1 LVELRSNPS
10 QRFVIKEIVIGH
22 LKPAEQ
28 AAAKSEAE
36 VLHQMNHS
44 NITMYIESFVE
55 NAKLYIVM
63 ENADGG
69 DLSAAI
75 QSRRKEM
82 KYYDEEE
89 VMRIFVQICLALKHV
104 HNQNIL
110 HRDLKS
116 QNIFLTSKGVVKLGD
131 FGIAKVLDA
140 TDDQART
147 QIGTPYYLSPE
158 ICESKPYGRESD
170 VWSLGVLLYELIALE
185 MPFQATSLPAL
196 VHRICVA
203 EPNYHVVEKRYS
215 PGQISLTKSML
226 MKDPQKRPSVNQ
238 VVRSDF
244 IKTHI
249 SRLLSYTLKSGTGGV
264 EGSHAPVV
272 LPPTVRPSNVHNLS
286 VEEAEKCIESVHSQ
300 FRDQE
305 SKEVRSQSNREAAR
319 IAEREKLRKF
329 RNDMAKVGRKE
340 PETEVLAPA
349 PEESKDE
356 EGRVPYRPAPRV
368 VVPGPRNMSPKGNYR
383 QVSPKVARPLSPKL
397 GPRAV
402 SPKAPVARNVS
413 PKAGARN
420 ISPVNLRAGAGA
432 GNGRDGALTPRGRA
446 AAQAQ
451 KERDSKVAAAAA
463 MKQGIAREESQY
475 DRRDMRPQQNAQ
487 QVVTRNGS
495 GNDEYVD
502 IARRCVCISV
512 VFRFLSY
519 HITLRYLQGVFRKP
533 RRRPGSQSQGGGVQ
547 PQRRGAHEHE
557 RRRGLCGSWSWCWC
571 RP

>member
-1 LVELRSNPS
+1 MSQLKKYRRLKYLGKGSYGAAILVELRSNPS

-28 AAAKSEAE
+28 AAARSEAE

-75 QSRRKEM
+75 QNRRKEM
-82 KYYDEEE
+82 KYWEEEE

-104 HNQNIL
+104 HGQNIL

-116 QNIFLTSKGVVKLGD
+116 QNIFLTQKGVVKLGD

-170 VWSLGVLLYELIALE
+170 VWSLGVLLYELLALE

-203 EPNYHVVEKRYS
+203 EPNYSVIDKRYS
-215 PGQISLTKSML
+215 ANLINLTKSML
-226 MKDPQKRPSVNQ
+226 MKDPQKRPSVAQ
-238 VVRSDF
+238 VVKSDF

-249 SRLLSYTLKSGTGGV
+249 SRLLSYTLKVGNGGV
-264 EGSHAPVV
+264 EGGNLAAV
-272 LPPTVRPSNVHNLS
+272 LPPSVRPSNVHNLNA
-286 VEEAEKCIESVHSQ
+286 EEAEKCIESVHSQ
-300 FRDQE
+300 IRDQE

-329 RNDMAKVGRKE
+329 RNDMARAGRRDVDA
-340 PETEVLAPA
+340 EVLAP
-349 PEESKDE
+349 EEGKDGD
-356 EGRVPYRPAPRV
+356 GRVPYRPAPRV
-368 VVPGPRNMSPKGNYR
+368 VVPGQRNMSPKAGGARPLSPKAGGVRPLSPKAGGARPLSPKGRDMSPKAPIPRNMSPKAGGRNN
-383 QVSPKVARPLSPKL
+383 
-397 GPRAV
+397 
-402 SPKAPVARNVS
+402 NVS
-413 PKAGARN
+413 P
-420 ISPVNLRAGAGA
+420 VNQRAGAGVSS
-432 GNGRDGALTPRGRA
+432 NGRDGALTPRSRA
-446 AAQAQ
+446 AAQAPSQAQ
-451 KERDSKVAAAAA
+451 KERDAKVAAAAA
-463 MKQGIAREESQY
+463 MKQGFAREESGY
-475 DRRDMRPQQNAQ
+475 ERRDARPAQPQQQ
-487 QVVTRNGS
+487 LISRNGS
-495 GNDEYVD
+495 SHDDYVE
-502 IARRCVCISV
+502 IARR
-512 VFRFLSY
+512 
-519 HITLRYLQGVFRKP
+519 
-533 RRRPGSQSQGGGVQ
+533 
-547 PQRRGAHEHE
+547 
-557 RRRGLCGSWSWCWC
+557 
-571 RP
+571 